1 MNRRMDGWKEI
12 LQKLYY
18 DTHVI
23 LTKTLNVILFDFDR
37 KKVKKWKWR
46 ELFDFISLCKR

>member
-12 LQKLYY
+12 LLKPYY

-37 KKVKKWKWR
+37 KKVKQ
-46 ELFDFISLCKR
+46 